1 MASLGNLFIT
11 LVVIVAAISSVN
23 GQSLDLRA
31 IRLGTSTAYTAYY
44 LTGQSTSQIGQ
55 LYLPS
60 CLAQGAT
67 GSLIQLTNT
76 NTGVVVGE
84 HNQPFDQSGSATS
97 TIVEWDTV
105 KHPTLDGSYT
115 GLYKCISDVPGAMTA
130 QQTFRLHVL
139 SLPDRRSFTLPYY
152 MYGNAMY
159 QVKCIASGY
168 PKPTMK
174 VLLNGVEQ
182 PGQSS
187 SSCSNG
193 QCVTTRYAILNDIT
207 YTTGQTYHSVTCFAD
222 INQPPFNCSAAKTGS
237 VETNCI
243 NALKTDTYIQTSNI
257 QKRCDDLLGF
267 HVGYQFN
274 PTYSISDIGALYGV
288 SCAAGYISRD
298 TITSITCQANG
309 AWTPLPV
316 CSGGAGYV
324 TVHLDAEGHGFR
336 LKTYTVYYLN

>member
-130 QQTFRLHVL
+130 QQTFRLHVVVL
-139 SLPDRRSFTLPYY
+139 PGISLFNHPTNLVGDTK
-152 MYGNAMY
+152 Y
-159 QVKCIASGY
+159 QVACKGHGY
-168 PKPTMK
+168 PMPTVK
-174 VLLNGVEQ
+174 LFANDVELPRFGTDLKICTGGVCGVTHWALLNGV
-182 PGQSS
+182 SYTANTMANIK
-187 SSCSNG
+187 CS
-193 QCVTTRYAILNDIT
+193 V
-207 YTTGQTYHSVTCFAD
+207 D
-222 INQPPFNCSAAKTGS
+222 INQPSFTCSAANKASLQTACFTASKTAEQSSTRQVSTTCLQLG
-237 VETNCI
+237 
-243 NALKTDTYIQTSNI
+243 TY
-257 QKRCDDLLGF
+257 R
-267 HVGYQFN
+267 GYQYN
-274 PTYSISDIGALYGV
+274 GAYSSDIGTMLDV
-288 SCAAGYISRD
+288 SCRTGYTSRD
-298 TITSITCQANG
+298 SINSITCQTNG

>member
-207 YTTGQTYHSVTCFAD
+207 YTTGQTQHTIKCSVD
-222 INQPPFNCSAAKTGS
+222 INQPSFTCSAANKASLQTACFTASKTAEQSSTRQVSTTCLQLG
-237 VETNCI
+237 
-243 NALKTDTYIQTSNI
+243 TY
-257 QKRCDDLLGF
+257 R
-267 HVGYQFN
+267 GYQYN
-274 PTYSISDIGALYGV
+274 GAYSSDIGTMLDV
-288 SCAAGYISRD
+288 SCRTGYTSRD
-298 TITSITCQANG
+298 SINSITCQTNG